1 MDRFLYDSV
10 LKVASIMPIS
20 KNRHENCCR
29 ETDNKKIK
37 DKELSFG
44 EVLDKAIRN
53 RK

>member
-1 MDRFLYDSV
+1 MNKILYDSV
-10 LKVASIMPIS
+10 FRVASIMPIS

-37 DKELSFG
+37 EKELSFG

>member
-1 MDRFLYDSV
+1 MDKILYESV
-10 LKVASIMPIS
+10 FRVGSIMPIF
-20 KNRHENCCR
+20 KDRRENCCK